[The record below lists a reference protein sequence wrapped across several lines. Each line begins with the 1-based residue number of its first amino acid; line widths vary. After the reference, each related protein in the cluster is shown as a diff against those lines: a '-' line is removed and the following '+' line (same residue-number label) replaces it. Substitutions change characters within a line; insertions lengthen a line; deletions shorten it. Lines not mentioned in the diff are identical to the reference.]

1 MQLQGAGS
9 FLMFY
14 GGVEVDIPQIS
25 FTPLFMLLHHIY
37 DKFPDNVSETFAMK

>member
-25 FTPLFMLLHHIY
+25 FTPFFMLLHHIY
-37 DKFPDNVSETFAMK
+37 DKYPDTVGAMFVQ